1 MARLSKKTVQ
11 HNGSDLISRD
21 TGFNIVEAYKNLR
34 TNLLFALSTSEDRT
48 IVVTSSEPTAGK
60 STTAA
65 NLAITMALTGNRVLL
80 IDGDM
85 RRPVAHKMFGVDNTV
100 GLSGLLSGSVLD
112 IKSAIHFNV
121 APKVD
126 LLTAGQIPPNPSE
139 LLGHVRM
146 KKLLTHLSQSYDY
159 LIVDM
164 PPVNVVSDALLLTSY
179 TAGAVVIARQRQTT
193 IDELQV
199 VIDKYHEINAPVLG
213 VVITDVSASGSGY
226 GYGGYGYGYGYYEY
240 K

>member
-1 MARLSKKTVQ
+1 MAQSTKKIRT
-11 HNGSDLISRD
+11 HSSADLISKD
-21 TGFNIVEAYKNLR
+21 TGFHIIEAYKNLR
-34 TNLLFALSTSEDRT
+34 TNLLFALSTSEDRS
-48 IVVTSSEPTAGK
+48 IAVTSSEPSAGK

-65 NLAITMALTGNRVLL
+65 NLAIAMALTGNRVLL

-85 RRPVAHKMFGVDNTV
+85 RRPVSHKLFGTDNTS
-100 GLSGLLSGSVLD
+100 GLSGLLSGGILD

-146 KKLLTHLSQSYDY
+146 KKLLAHLSQSYDY
-159 LIVDM
+159 VIIDM
-164 PPVNVVSDALLLTSY
+164 PPVNVVSDALLLTAY
-179 TAGAVVIARQRQTT
+179 TAGALIIARQRQTT
-193 IDELQV
+193 FDELQV
-199 VIDKYHEINAPVLG
+199 VLDKYGEINAPVLG
-213 VVITDVSASGSGY
+213 VVITDVSAKSAGY
-226 GYGGYGYGYGYYEY
+226 GYGGSGYGYYEY